1 MKDMKAILD
10 NTVKMFNEIS
20 AEETIDATIKDEIAT
35 LKRVNIL
42 FLALY

>member
-10 NTVKMFNEIS
+10 NTVKMLNEIS
-20 AEETIDATIKDEIAT
+20 AEDSMDPILKEEIAT

-42 FLALY
+42 LFLLY